1 MDMPQLSLIGK
12 PSAGKSTFFAAA
24 TMVSVEISERPFT
37 TIEANEG
44 IAYVR
49 VEDIGPEFGVRSEP
63 RQGFVKGK
71 WRFVPIKLLDVAGLI
86 PEAHKGRGLGN
97 QFLTDAWKGEALLH
111 IVDASG
117 STDAEGNFIGYGER
131 DPLEDVA
138 FLERELDLWFLS
150 ILQKN
155 WKKVESKMR
164 AGAKKEEAIYEALGG
179 MVSRE
184 SIERHMD
191 KPLEEMAPALRR
203 ENKPILVVA
212 NKADLP
218 RAKENIAR
226 MRERYD
232 VVPASA
238 EIELALKRAAKAGL
252 ISYIPGESSFEIVGK
267 VTREQEE
274 ALEKMASF
282 LKEWGSTGVQQA
294 LERATFE
301 KANYIAVFPAGE
313 KLRDKE
319 GRVLPDCFLLKKGS
333 TLRDFAEAI
342 HSDLAK
348 GLLYGIDARSKRRV
362 AKDYI
367 LKHRD
372 ALEIV
377 SAAKK

>member
-1 MDMPQLSLIGK
+1 MMPQLSLVGK

-24 TMVSVEISERPFT
+24 TMVNVEISDRPFT
-37 TIEANEG
+37 TIKANEG

-49 VEDIGPEFGVRSEP
+49 VEDIGPEFNVKSEP
-63 RQGFVKGK
+63 RQGFIAGK

-86 PEAHKGRGLGN
+86 EGAHEGRGLGN
-97 QFLTDAWKGEALLH
+97 QFLSDAWKGEALLH
-111 IVDASG
+111 VVDASG
-117 STDAEGNFIGYGER
+117 STDAEGNFIGYGKR
-131 DPLEDVA
+131 DPLEDIA

-150 ILQKN
+150 ILKRN
-155 WKKVESKMR
+155 WRSVESKMR
-164 AGAKKEEAIYEALGG
+164 AGKKKEEALYEALGG

-184 SIERHMD
+184 SIERNLH
-191 KPLEEMAPALRR
+191 KPLEEMAFSLRR

-218 RAKENIAR
+218 HAKANIER

-232 VVPASA
+232 VVPTSA

-252 ISYIPGESSFEIVGK
+252 ISYIPGEGSFEVTGK
-267 VTREQEE
+267 LTKEQEE
-274 ALEKMASF
+274 ALERMAAF
-282 LKEWGSTGVQQA
+282 LKEWGSTGVQDA
-294 LERATFE
+294 LEKATFE
-301 KANYIAVFPAGE
+301 LAGYIAVFPAGE

-319 GRVLPDCFLLKKGS
+319 GRVLPDCFLLRKGS
-333 TLRDFAEAI
+333 TVKDFAEAI

-348 GLLYGIDARSKRRV
+348 GLLYGIDARTRKRV
-362 AKDYI
+362 AKDHV

-372 ALEIV
+372 AVEIV